1 MRKLWSPAS
10 SRSFDWT
17 ALSEAR
23 TTTGESNATDGSVIL
38 VSNRQILGLKLIE
51 NTKVTI
57 DVAVGSILRARF
69 IRAGLLRAT
78 D

>member
-1 MRKLWSPAS
+1 MRKLSSPAS

-38 VSNRQILGLKLIE
+38 VSNRKILGLKLIE

-57 DVAVGSILRARF
+57 DAVGSTLHARF

>member
-1 MRKLWSPAS
+1 VRKLWSPAS

-51 NTKVTI
+51 NTRVTI
-57 DVAVGSILRARF
+57 DAVGSILRARF
-69 IRAGLLRAT
+69 IRAGLFRAT

>member
-38 VSNRQILGLKLIE
+38 VSNWQILGLKLIE
-51 NTKVTI
+51 NTRVTN
-57 DVAVGSILRARF
+57 DAVGSILRARF
-69 IRAGLLRAT
+69 IRAGLFRTT